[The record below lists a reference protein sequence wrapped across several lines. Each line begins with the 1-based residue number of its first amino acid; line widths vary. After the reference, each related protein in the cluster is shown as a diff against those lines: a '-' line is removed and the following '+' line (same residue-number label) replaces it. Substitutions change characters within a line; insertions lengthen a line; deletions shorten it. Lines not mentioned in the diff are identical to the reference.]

1 MNNPTATTSSRR
13 GNTGKILISLGAVGA
28 AAAVAGLGTFGSFA
42 STTSGSQAVGTGT
55 VIIGLSSSAGA
66 GKVGVDA
73 SNVVP
78 GDTIQRAVT
87 LANSGTSNL
96 AAVNLT
102 TTASPTNLLSTDAVN
117 GLRLKIDSCSV
128 AWTAVAPTTAPTYT
142 CSGTVTTALAD
153 QAVIGANTVISTTA
167 LTHGVTDN
175 LRVTLTLPTTADN
188 TFQGLS
194 STINFSFT
202 GSQRV
207 AGSL

>member
-1 MNNPTATTSSRR
+1 MNNPTATRSSRR

-42 STTSGSQAVGTGT
+42 STTSGSQAVGAGT
-55 VIIGLSSSAGA
+55 VIIGLGTSA

-87 LANSGTSNL
+87 LANTGTSDL

-102 TTASPTNLLSTDAVN
+102 TTALPSSLLDTDTTN

-128 AWTAVAPTTAPTYT
+128 AWTVGGTVPAPTYT
-142 CSGTVTTALAD
+142 CGGTTTVVLAD
-153 QAVIGANTVISTTA
+153 KAVIGANTLISTTA
-167 LTHGVTDN
+167 ITHGVTDN
-175 LRVTLTLPTTADN
+175 LRVTLTLPTTAGD
-188 TFQGLS
+188 TFQGAA
-194 STINFSFT
+194 STINFAFT
-202 GSQRV
+202 GSQRA
-207 AGSL
+207 AGNS

>member
-1 MNNPTATTSSRR
+1 MNNPTPTTSSRR

-42 STTSGSQAVGTGT
+42 STTSGSQAVGAGT
-55 VIIGLSSSAGA
+55 VVIGLGTTA

-102 TTASPTNLLSTDAVN
+102 TTASPSNLLSTDATN
-117 GLRLKIDSCSV
+117 GLRLKIDACSV

-142 CSGTVTTALAD
+142 CGGSVTTVLAD
-153 QAVIGANTVISTTA
+153 QAVIGANTLISTTA
-167 LTHGVTDN
+167 TTHGVTDN
-175 LRVTLTLPTTADN
+175 LRVTLTLPTTAGD

-194 STINFSFT
+194 STVNFSFT

>member
-1 MNNPTATTSSRR
+1 MNNPTPTTSSRR

-55 VIIGLSSSAGA
+55 VIIGLGPTA

-87 LANSGTSNL
+87 LANTGTSNL

-102 TTASPTNLLSTDAVN
+102 TTATPSNLLTTDATN
-117 GLRLKIDSCSV
+117 GLRLKIDACSV

-142 CSGTVTTALAD
+142 CSGTVTTVLAD
-153 QAVIGANTVISTTA
+153 QGVIGANTLINTTA
-167 LTHGVTDN
+167 VTHGVTDN

-194 STINFSFT
+194 STVNFSFT

>member
-1 MNNPTATTSSRR
+1 MNNPTPTTSSRR

-55 VIIGLSSSAGA
+55 VVIGLGTTG

-87 LANSGTSNL
+87 LANTGTSDL

-102 TTASPTNLLSTDAVN
+102 TTASPSSLLDTDPVN

-128 AWTAVAPTTAPTYT
+128 A
-142 CSGTVTTALAD
+142 
-153 QAVIGANTVISTTA
+153 
-167 LTHGVTDN
+167 
-175 LRVTLTLPTTADN
+175 
-188 TFQGLS
+188 
-194 STINFSFT
+194 
-202 GSQRV
+202 
-207 AGSL
+207 

>member
-1 MNNPTATTSSRR
+1 MNNPTATTSNRR

-42 STTSGSQAVGTGT
+42 STTSGSQAVATGT
-55 VIIGLSSSAGA
+55 VVIGLGTTA

-102 TTASPTNLLSTDAVN
+102 TTASPSNLLTTDATN

-142 CSGTVTTALAD
+142 CSGTVTTVLAD
-153 QAVIGANTVISTTA
+153 QAVIGANTLISTTA
-167 LTHGVTDN
+167 VTHGVTDN

-194 STINFSFT
+194 STVNFSFT

>member
-1 MNNPTATTSSRR
+1 MNNPTPTTSSRR

-55 VIIGLSSSAGA
+55 VVIGLGTTG

-87 LANSGTSNL
+87 LANTGTSNL
-96 AAVNLT
+96 AAGNLT
-102 TTASPTNLLSTDAVN
+102 TTASPSNLLSTDATN

-142 CSGTVTTALAD
+142 CSGTVTTVLAD
-153 QAVIGANTVISTTA
+153 QAVIGANTLISTTA
-167 LTHGVTDN
+167 VTHGVTDN
-175 LRVTLTLPTTADN
+175 LPVTLTLPTTADN

-194 STINFSFT
+194 STVNFSFT